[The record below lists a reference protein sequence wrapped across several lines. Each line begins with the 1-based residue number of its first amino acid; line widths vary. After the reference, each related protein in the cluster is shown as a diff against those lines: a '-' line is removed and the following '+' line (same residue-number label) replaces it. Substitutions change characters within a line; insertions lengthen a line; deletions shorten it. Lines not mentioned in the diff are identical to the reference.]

1 MLKPQILSDHE
12 AASQRAEAWIAERL
26 HERPDAL
33 MCLATGA
40 TPMRTYQRLA
50 ARGAADPRL
59 FDQVRL
65 LKLDE
70 WGGLPMNNPATCE
83 QHLRKALV
91 TPLNLAD
98 RYVAFDSQA
107 ADPHAEC
114 VRVAQWLEQ
123 NGPIDVSVLGLG
135 VNGHVGFNEP
145 ADQLEAH
152 AHVARLSAASLS
164 HAMLRD
170 GGPPPSYGLTLGM
183 ADLLQSRHI
192 LLLVTGPTKRG
203 PLERLLNGAIS
214 TNFPASF
221 LTLHPSILVLCD
233 EAALPSP

>member
-1 MLKPQILSDHE
+1 MLKPQIHSDHE
-12 AASQRAEAWIAERL
+12 AVSQRAEAWLAERL
-26 HERPDAL
+26 HARPDAL
-33 MCLATGA
+33 LCLATGA
-40 TPMRTYQRLA
+40 TPMRTYQGLA
-50 ARGAADPRL
+50 ARGAADPSL
-59 FDQVRL
+59 FDRVRL

-70 WGGLPMNNPATCE
+70 WGGMPMNSPATCE
-83 QHLRKALV
+83 QHLRTTLV

-114 VRVAQWLEQ
+114 ARVAQWLEQ

-145 ADQLEAH
+145 AEQLEAH

-170 GGPPPSYGLTLGM
+170 
-183 ADLLQSRHI
+183 
-192 LLLVTGPTKRG
+192 
-203 PLERLLNGAIS
+203 
-214 TNFPASF
+214 
-221 LTLHPSILVLCD
+221 
-233 EAALPSP
+233 